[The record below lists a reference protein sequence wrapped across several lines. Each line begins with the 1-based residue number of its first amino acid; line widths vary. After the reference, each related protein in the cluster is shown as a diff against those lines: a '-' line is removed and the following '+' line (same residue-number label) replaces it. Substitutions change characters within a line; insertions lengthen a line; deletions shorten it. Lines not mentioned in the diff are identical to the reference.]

1 MTEVG
6 TWSGGNWTG
15 GGIFYG
21 TVFRFTDGGQG
32 ANTHTWPMDVDGRYA
47 VYVRWSA
54 ASNRNATADY
64 TVHHADGTTTI
75 THNQQ
80 TDGGVWKP
88 LGVYDLESAAT
99 HKVVLADTG
108 AGYTIADAILLV
120 PMEIESLLVSADA
133 VKLVANDA
141 EDVLTVHADH
151 LGAPQ
156 KMTDDTR
163 TVVWDAAFTPFGE
176 EDSIIGAETNHWRF
190 PGQYADDESGLSY
203 NWHRTY
209 DPAIGRYL
217 QSDPIGLSDGLNTY
231 AYVGSNPVSFVDP
244 TGETRAGVFGGA
256 VEAGVETA
264 MQLALN
270 GGRTECIDWGQVAL
284 AGVAGAAYQGVF
296 YRLALVMQ
304 KLSARLKA
312 AVAARQAALAAAA
325 SRHAAAAASRQAAA
339 AGRAA
344 AAAASR
350 AATAGASTAKA
361 AGRAAK
367 SAGGRKGGSPGTATG
382 GGSGGYQP
390 LYRAVKG
397 PELDD
402 ILDNKGAFKN
412 PLGIEN
418 KYFATSPEGAA
429 SYAKQSHGAFG
440 DGPFTIIETRIPAG
454 SIKPDMKV
462 SVDAGGISTV
472 TVPTELLPTLAPGRP
487 LNMSPIP

>member
-6 TWSGGNWTG
+6 TWSDGNWTG

-64 TVHHADGTTTI
+64 TVHHAGGTTTI

-88 LGVYDLESAAT
+88 LGVYDLESAET

-108 AGYTIADAILLV
+108 AGYTIADAVLLV

-141 EDVLTVHADH
+141 EDVLTIHADH

-217 QSDPIGLSDGLNTY
+217 QSDPIGLGDGLNTY
-231 AYVGSNPVSFVDP
+231 AYVGSNPVSYVDP
-244 TGETRAGVFGGA
+244 TGEFIHYVIIGAGTAVLVDMLDQFLDRKRCKAGLDFRRMMFAAATGA
-256 VEAGVETA
+256 V
-264 MQLALN
+264 
-270 GGRTECIDWGQVAL
+270 GGPVLGKVWKFAKFGREI
-284 AGVAGAAYQGVF
+284 
-296 YRLALVMQ
+296 
-304 KLSARLKA
+304 KLSDNARIAPFGNRTSHPQGKWPHYHRRGAPDSSGQTPPGQGIKRHRPFETKA
-312 AVAARQAALAAAA
+312 
-325 SRHAAAAASRQAAA
+325 
-339 AGRAA
+339 
-344 AAAASR
+344 
-350 AATAGASTAKA
+350 TD
-361 AGRAAK
+361 K
-367 SAGGRKGGSPGTATG
+367 SFWDR
-382 GGSGGYQP
+382 
-390 LYRAVKG
+390 
-397 PELDD
+397 
-402 ILDNKGAFKN
+402 F
-412 PLGIEN
+412 
-418 KYFATSPEGAA
+418 
-429 SYAKQSHGAFG
+429 
-440 DGPFTIIETRIPAG
+440 
-454 SIKPDMKV
+454 
-462 SVDAGGISTV
+462 
-472 TVPTELLPTLAPGRP
+472 
-487 LNMSPIP
+487 